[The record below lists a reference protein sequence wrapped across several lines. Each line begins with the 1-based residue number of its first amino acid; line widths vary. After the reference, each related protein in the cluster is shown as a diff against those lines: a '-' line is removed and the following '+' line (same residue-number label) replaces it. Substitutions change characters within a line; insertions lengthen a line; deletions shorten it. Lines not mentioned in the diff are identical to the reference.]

1 MSMCGMSRTKLLLSL
16 PRNAGSTPTCSE
28 THRSTWRPWS
38 HRDES
43 ANGKDRPGIRAVD
56 FRLGTKDEGKDL
68 MPDEVEEVGEE
79 SFPCSDPPSWW
90 SGRMLR
96 DPSPSEAK
104 GKEEEAES

>member
-1 MSMCGMSRTKLLLSL
+1 M
-16 PRNAGSTPTCSE
+16 
-28 THRSTWRPWS
+28 
-38 HRDES
+38 
-43 ANGKDRPGIRAVD
+43 
-56 FRLGTKDEGKDL
+56 GTKDEGKDL